1 MKHGKLSGGWMQSSF
16 LRLETGRRMNE
27 KKKKKKGGEE
37 RLRRET
43 GGREGA
49 AQG

>member
-27 KKKKKKGGEE
+27 KKKGGEE

>member
-27 KKKKKKGGEE
+27 KKKKGWEE

-43 GGREGA
+43 GGRERA
-49 AQG
+49 DQG